1 MTTTIQLVQNAYN
14 SVCRYQTKS
23 CQATFE
29 DPTLPG
35 SLVIATAVIGGGACD
50 VQISDPGFVL
60 VRSTAYGRVHLYMWY
75 YQNAPTMNSITV
87 SARDDRSIQL
97 RVMEYSGASQSNAL
111 DQVVVRT
118 SYSNRCDSGQTGI
131 TVQADEIVV
140 ACVANAYTGCTQS
153 GFSGGLVRLFEALSP
168 YSYANRI
175 YNDDSDRTRWTHHH
189 LIASIRTYFNISCW
203 LSSYRDWI
211 AIVATF
217 RGGSSGPKQLTS
229 KAGTATTQTGG
240 KSTGILT
247 AFGPLQSKAN
257 PAVTKCGSGQQ
268 ATILPFNYQYWIGP
282 NRFLIGSGTQFHVQG
297 TSGLGGHSVRT
308 SDQDFP
314 RADGSLRGVDLGSA
328 RVVTFEMNV
337 GKGRDVVELNMN
349 LLYRAL
355 VPQRNEDWQL
365 VWRHPDD
372 VARMM
377 YVRPTDLV
385 RERNNKQITFANQ
398 KFALRAADPR
408 HYSAVP
414 HHIIIPNSPVS
425 GVPNLV
431 NITNVGNIAAYPVI
445 TVYGP
450 TSGPT
455 VSRVTLTNITSQ
467 VAFDVSLNIP
477 KGSTLVGDMQSR
489 ITGAPRS
496 VITLDGQSKYGAWA
510 LPREPFRIDADPTGQ
525 EGYNQIY
532 LQTVPAGAPVL
543 CTLDYRD
550 TWAG

>member
-1 MTTTIQLVQNAYN
+1 
-14 SVCRYQTKS
+14 
-23 CQATFE
+23 
-29 DPTLPG
+29 
-35 SLVIATAVIGGGACD
+35 
-50 VQISDPGFVL
+50 
-60 VRSTAYGRVHLYMWY
+60 MWY
-75 YQNAPTMNSITV
+75 YQNAPTMETITV
-87 SARDDRSIQL
+87 TASDDRSIQV
-97 RVMEYSGASQSNAL
+97 RAMEYGGASQTNAL

-118 SYSNRCDSGQTGI
+118 SNSNRCDSGQTGI

-140 ACVANAYTGCTQS
+140 AAVANAYTGCTQS

-175 YNDDSDRTRWTHHH
+175 YNDDSDRTRCTHHH
-189 LIASIRTYFNISCW
+189 LIASVRSFFNIACW
-203 LSSYRDWI
+203 LSSYREWV
-211 AIVATF
+211 AIVVTF
-217 RGGSSGPKQLTS
+217 RGGSFGPKQLTS
-229 KAGTATTQTGG
+229 KTGVGTSASGS
-240 KSTGILT
+240 KNTGILT
-247 AFGPLQSKAN
+247 AFGPLQSKNN
-257 PAVTKCGSGQQ
+257 PSVTTCGSGKQ

-282 NRFLIGSGTQFHVQG
+282 NRMLIGSGTQFHVKG
-297 TSGLGGHSVRT
+297 TSGLGGLSVRT

-314 RADGSLRGVDLGSA
+314 RADGSLRGVDLESA

-349 LLYRAL
+349 LLLRAL

-377 YVRPTDLV
+377 YVRPTDLI
-385 RERNNKQITFANQ
+385 RERNNQQLHFANQ

-414 HHIIIPNSPVS
+414 HRVIIPNSASS
-425 GVPNLV
+425 GDPTLV
-431 NITNVGNIAAYPVI
+431 NVTNLGNIAAYPVI
-445 TVYGP
+445 TI
-450 TSGPT
+450 TSQ
-455 VSRVTLTNITSQ
+455 SVTLTRVILTNVTSQ
-467 VAFDVSLNIP
+467 VSFDVSLNIP
-477 KGSTLVGDMQSR
+477 KGSSLVGDMQSR

-510 LPREPFRIDADPTGQ
+510 LPRDPFRIDADPTGQ

-532 LQTVPAGAPVL
+532 LTTVPAGAPVL